1 MSSKRWRLSAVPL
14 VIGLALAAGCGPVKV
29 TGGGQEAAPVA
40 VRPAK
45 TISFEVEQTR
55 IPSLRP
61 QAGHG
66 KELYNQVREGGS
78 SCASCHGRDGKPKV
92 AGAPDFSDAAWIR
105 NKPPLELEAFLR
117 EGQGHTY
124 GDVLSLQD
132 RWDILAYLRF
142 EVVPVAPGEA
152 GDPGRAATLREAK
165 TALFGKNCNVCHG
178 NRGDG
183 NGFLAPTMQPLP
195 RKLTDYEHWG
205 TIRTDQEIY
214 DNIYYGVHWS
224 AMPPWRGVLEP
235 NEIWSIV
242 DFIRSLQY
250 DPPETD

>member
-1 MSSKRWRLSAVPL
+1 MIRNRGRLAMVLL
-14 VIGLALAAGCGPVKV
+14 VAALALAAGCGPVQV
-29 TGGGQEAAPVA
+29 TGGGQEVAPVA
-40 VRPAK
+40 VKPAK

-66 KELYNQVREGGS
+66 KALYNEIRDGK
-78 SCASCHGRDGKPKV
+78 SCASCHGSDGKPKV
-92 AGAPDFSDAAWIR
+92 AGARDFSDARWLR
-105 NKPPLELEAFLR
+105 DRHPLELEEFLR
-117 EGQGHTY
+117 EGEGHEF
-124 GDVLSLQD
+124 GEVLSLQD

-142 EVVPVAPGEA
+142 MVVPVAEGEE
-152 GDPGRAATLREAK
+152 GDPGRAAMIRENGA
-165 TALFGKNCNVCHG
+165 ALFGQNCNVCHG

-205 TIRTDQEIY
+205 TLRSDQEIFDY
-214 DNIYYGVHWS
+214 ILYGVHWS

-235 NEIWSIV
+235 DEVWHIV

-250 DPPETD
+250 DAPSTD